1 MSIEA
6 LHPGPTSAEVIRD
19 IFAMHFTTRNAYD
32 PLRVLDLTYGKG
44 VFWKWDYLSKE
55 IGPFKGYPYIKLTK
69 NDFYNPPV
77 DGTALDFTLLS
88 NLPDSYF
95 DIVVFDPPHSAHGP
109 SSDSKRYGSSR
120 DQKGAPQNYNEVNRL
135 LVNGIKEATRLA
147 SWGIVV
153 KTMDVI
159 ESGKYRLSE
168 LYAENSLVLRQFDIV
183 DKVYFAPPRRP
194 QPDKARGAKV
204 KHFRNRPS
212 VFIVA
217 KRVKELR
224 TLPLIY
230 G

>member
-19 IFAMHFTTRNAYD
+19 IFAMHFTTHNAYD

-44 VFWKWDYLSKE
+44 VFWKWDYRSK
-55 IGPFKGYPYIKLTK
+55 YPYMKLTK
-69 NDFYNPPV
+69 NDLYNTPV
-77 DGTALDFTLLS
+77 DGTALDFTLPS
-88 NLPDSYF
+88 NLPNNYF

-120 DQKGAPQNYNEVNRL
+120 DLTGAPQNYKEVYKL
-135 LVNGIKEATRLA
+135 LAGGIMEATRLA
-147 SWGIVV
+147 SWGVII
-153 KTMDVI
+153 KTMSVI
-159 ESGKYRLSE
+159 ESNIYRTSH
-168 LYAENSLVLRQFDIV
+168 LYAGLVLANTDFYIDDEI
-183 DKVYFAPPRRP
+183 YFLPPRRP

-212 VFIVA
+212 VFIVG
-217 KRVKELR
+217 KRVKE
-224 TLPLIY
+224 Y